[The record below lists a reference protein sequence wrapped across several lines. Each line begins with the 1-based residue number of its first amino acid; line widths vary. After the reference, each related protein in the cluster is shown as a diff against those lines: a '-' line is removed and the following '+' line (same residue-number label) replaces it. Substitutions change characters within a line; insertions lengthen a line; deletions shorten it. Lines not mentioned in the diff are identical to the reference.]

1 MFSFKYVKNS
11 QYILIIICLI
21 INTKAYLVF
30 PLNTFREKNFTKVNN
45 SLNFSSEDLLNYW
58 LPNQM
63 YTHIYMGSPPSKI
76 YAFLDH
82 ENYGSYLDNSIC
94 PLPSRYNNYSSI
106 SFKSISNYIITF
118 SYFSNMCFAKE
129 TFFSYTDFNFDER
142 NLKPMENL
150 TFLYA
155 IKPKEDSLYSKL
167 YGNKDIT
174 GYSCFHIGLQIPETY
189 NYYESLILQLKK
201 NDFIESTYW
210 TIEFKNNDNKLF
222 EIYDNDI
229 EAFLILG
236 LPPHKYNKNKYN
248 ENNFRNTI
256 SQLRIK
262 NYDDYRVNIWGIIF
276 DKIYIKKK
284 NNNTEII
291 FQTTKCKF
299 DFGINLIE
307 GSSNYLK
314 NIENE
319 FFDELYNRSIC
330 FKEKKYSEKYGI
342 YFVIWCKKNFYEEIK
357 KFPALYFKSNEL
369 EYIFELNY
377 EDLFSIKG
385 DKIFFF
391 VFFRSQQGMFT
402 FGKLFFKKYF
412 FTFSFDNKII
422 GFYNDKINSDNS
434 NKHHIKN
441 GTNSYFDLK
450 DKIIFF
456 ILCIAFVFL
465 ILIAFIKL
473 RRRYLTERQKRMNEL
488 IDNNFVYMS
497 NKTKDNFSSNYKS
510 IGILEN

>member
-1 MFSFKYVKNS
+1 M
-11 QYILIIICLI
+11 
-21 INTKAYLVF
+21 
-30 PLNTFREKNFTKVNN
+30 
-45 SLNFSSEDLLNYW
+45 
-58 LPNQM
+58 
-63 YTHIYMGSPPSKI
+63 
-76 YAFLDH
+76 
-82 ENYGSYLDNSIC
+82 
-94 PLPSRYNNYSSI
+94 
-106 SFKSISNYIITF
+106 
-118 SYFSNMCFAKE
+118 
-129 TFFSYTDFNFDER
+129 
-142 NLKPMENL
+142 
-150 TFLYA
+150 
-155 IKPKEDSLYSKL
+155 
-167 YGNKDIT
+167 
-174 GYSCFHIGLQIPETY
+174 
-189 NYYESLILQLKK
+189 
-201 NDFIESTYW
+201 
-210 TIEFKNNDNKLF
+210 
-222 EIYDNDI
+222 
-229 EAFLILG
+229 G

-284 NNNTEII
+284 NNHTEINL
-291 FQTTKCKF
+291 QTTKCKF

-385 DKIFFF
+385 DKIFFL
-391 VFFRSQQGMFT
+391 VIFRSQQGMFT

-441 GTNSYFDLK
+441 ENNSYFDLK

-488 IDNNFVYMS
+488 IDNNFVYMP